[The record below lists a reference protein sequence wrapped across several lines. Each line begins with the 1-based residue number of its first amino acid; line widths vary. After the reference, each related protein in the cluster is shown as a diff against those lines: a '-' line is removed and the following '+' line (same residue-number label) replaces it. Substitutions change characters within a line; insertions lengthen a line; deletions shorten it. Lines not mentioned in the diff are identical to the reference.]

1 MAEIRGEKIDFS
13 RKDIVP
19 LHELPSA
26 QIEDPIIVHCPPH
39 RTRTWRFCKTVALF
53 VVLVTLAI
61 GSAIFAIEG
70 GVVDGTLT
78 SRAQSALNNAIGPRY
93 VANVGSTA
101 IRFDSDYRLAIE
113 ARDVDI
119 VERATGQHLSR
130 AGALRMAVDPLRL
143 LGGRISINS
152 ISARSI
158 RLETAQL
165 PEGNPIALAKV
176 RVDAV
181 PQLLEQA
188 FQRLDEA
195 RGLIERTGTASIR
208 LAGIDIVLPAAPG
221 RSPTTLKVNDL
232 QLART
237 ATGEIGV
244 DGTVSIN
251 DREAKLTAASKTV
264 DGVTAALSARL
275 SGLEVTPFLLQ
286 RTEEGQPREGLE
298 SSVDFDMSA
307 ERARGE
313 AQKPAMSATLTN
325 APGNFYFDGIQQTFS
340 GATINVAYDFAKNS
354 IEIMKSEAS
363 FGPTVVPFTGAVIDL
378 NRLDQQDKRL
388 GFGLDLLVRGG
399 RAIGASQGEQP
410 ADFDL
415 KATGRYLSSDR
426 QLEFDEMTVASP
438 LGRMAAAL
446 KVRFGKKSPEISF
459 GGQIPQMQVTGVK
472 QLWPFWMARKPRD
485 WVLANMFGGSVAN
498 GTIAVFIPAGRMKGP
513 GIPME
518 LDANELQINFDLAD
532 SRLNLPGEFPPL
544 RDLAGH
550 FSLKGQELVVDVR
563 KAASYAPSGRVVSVE
578 NGRFAIASTYT
589 KPLMADLAL
598 KIAGHADAI
607 TELANFKPVNALK
620 GTNFKPEDFSGNT
633 KADIQARFGLID
645 DHNPPKPTWNA
656 QIHLDGVN
664 LATPM
669 EGHKIGALTGLL
681 AIDTKSARLTANGTV
696 DDVPAE
702 FAVTEP
708 VDQSSGVKRERV
720 IKATLSNAQRDKLI
734 PGLSDMVDGQITAE
748 LTRLDDKR
756 QAVTLDLSRTALT
769 VPWIGWTKGSGI
781 GAKAQ
786 FEVSSDAG
794 KQTTLSGFQLSG
806 ESFGVK
812 GDLQLADGDLTSA
825 SFSNV
830 QLSPADNYS
839 LSVKRSRGAYE
850 IAVGGSAVDM
860 RPIITML
867 RANNGSPSGSP
878 SGSSEGSGISLRAQV
893 DRIVGFNDEHLSNVA
908 LNFSSRGSN
917 IQRADLSAITGSGQA
932 VVSQMSRGDTISVT
946 SGDAGSLARFADL
959 YDNMNAG
966 LLNLKLKARGNDWV
980 GSLDIRN
987 FQLRNEERL
996 QSLVS
1001 TPVGQDGQSLNSAVK
1016 RDIDVSS
1023 ARFQR
1028 GFAALVYRDGALSVA
1043 NGVVRGEQIGATFQG
1058 RLRDTGGNMDM
1069 TGTFMPAYGLN
1080 RLFGELPLIGA
1091 ILGNGR
1097 DRGLLGI
1104 TFKLE
1109 GPFDKPRLT
1118 VNPLSLI
1125 APGVFRQIFEFQ

>member
-26 QIEDPIIVHCPPH
+26 QTEDPIIVHCPPH
-39 RTRTWRFCKTVALF
+39 RTKTWRFCKTIALF
-53 VVLVTLAI
+53 VVLIMVAI
-61 GSAIFAIEG
+61 GSAVFAIEG
-70 GVVDGTLT
+70 GIVDGTLT

-93 VANVGSTA
+93 VSNVGSTA
-101 IRFDSDYRLAIE
+101 IRFDSDFRLAIE

-130 AGALRMAVDPLRL
+130 AGALRMAVDPLAL

-152 ISARSI
+152 ISAQSI

-165 PEGNPIALAKV
+165 PEGDPIALAKV

-181 PQLLEQA
+181 PLLLEQA

-208 LAGIDIVLPAAPG
+208 LAGIEIVLPAAPG
-221 RSPTTLKVNDL
+221 RTPTVLKVNDL
-232 QLART
+232 QLARN
-237 ATGEIGV
+237 AAGEIGV
-244 DGTVSIN
+244 DGTISIN

-264 DGVTAALSARL
+264 EGVTAALSARL
-275 SGLEVTPFLLQ
+275 TGLEVTPFLLQ
-286 RTEEGQPREGLE
+286 RTEDGLPREGLE

-307 ERARGE
+307 ERSRGDT
-313 AQKPAMSATLTN
+313 QKPAMSATLTN

-340 GATINVAYDFAKNS
+340 GAKINVAYDFAKNS

-363 FGPTVVPFTGAVIDL
+363 FGPTVVPFTGAVVDL
-378 NRLDQQDKRL
+378 SRLNQTDTRL
-388 GFGLDLLVRGG
+388 GFGLDILVRGG

-446 KVRFGKKSPEISF
+446 KVRFGKQSPEISF

-485 WVLANMFGGSVAN
+485 WVMQNMFGGSVNN

-532 SRLNLPGEFPPL
+532 SRLNLPGEVPPL
-544 RDLAGH
+544 RDLTGH
-550 FSLKGQELVVDVR
+550 FSLKGEQMMVDVA
-563 KAASYAPSGRVVSVE
+563 KAASYAPSGRVVTVE
-578 NGRFAIASTYT
+578 GGRFSIASTYA
-589 KPLMADLAL
+589 KPLMADLAI

-607 TELANFKPVNALK
+607 TELANFKPINALK
-620 GTNFKPEDFSGNT
+620 GTNFKPEDFSGNA
-633 KADIQARFGLID
+633 KADIQARFGLIT
-645 DHNPPKPTWNA
+645 DHNPPKPTWDA
-656 QIHLDGVN
+656 QIRLDGVD

-669 EGHKIGALTGLL
+669 EGHRIGGLTGLL
-681 AIDTKSARLTANGTV
+681 AVDTQAAKLTAKGTV
-696 DDVPAE
+696 DDIPAE

-708 VDQSSGVKRERV
+708 VDANSAVKRERI
-720 IKATLSNAQRDKLI
+720 IKATLNNAQRDKLV
-734 PGLSDMVDGQITAE
+734 PGLSDMVDGQIVAE

-756 QAVTLDLSRTALT
+756 QAVTLDLGRAALT

-786 FEVSSDAG
+786 FEVATDAN
-794 KQTTLSGFQLSG
+794 KQTSLNDFQLSG
-806 ESFGVK
+806 DSFGVR
-812 GDLQLADGDLTSA
+812 GNVQLSDSALTSA
-825 SFSNV
+825 SFSHV

-839 LSVKRSRGAYE
+839 LTVKRSKGTYE
-850 IAVGGSAVDM
+850 ISIGGSAVDM

-867 RANNGSPSGSP
+867 RAKNGSASSSGDGD
-878 SGSSEGSGISLRAQV
+878 GSSTILRAQV
-893 DRIVGFNDEHLSNVA
+893 DRVVGFNDEHLSNVA
-908 LNFSSRGSN
+908 LNFSTRGSS
-917 IQRADLSAITGSGQA
+917 ISRADVSAVTGSGQA

-946 SGDAGSLARFADL
+946 SGDAGAVARFADL

-1001 TPVGQDGQSLNSAVK
+1001 SPVGQDGQSLNSAVK

-1028 GFAALVYRDGALSVA
+1028 GFAALVYREGSLSVA

-1058 RLRDTGGNMDM
+1058 KLRDAGGNMEM

>member
-26 QIEDPIIVHCPPH
+26 QTEDPIIVHCPPH
-39 RTRTWRFCKTVALF
+39 RTKTWRFCKTIALF
-53 VVLVTLAI
+53 VVLIMVAV
-61 GSAIFAIEG
+61 GSAVFAIEG
-70 GVVDGTLT
+70 GIVDGTLT

-93 VANVGSTA
+93 VSNVGSTA
-101 IRFDSDYRLAIE
+101 IRFDSDFRLAIE

-130 AGALRMAVDPLRL
+130 AGALRMAVDPLAL

-152 ISARSI
+152 ISAQSI
-158 RLETAQL
+158 LLETAQL
-165 PEGNPIALAKV
+165 PEGDPIALAKV

-181 PQLLEQA
+181 PLLLEQA

-208 LAGIDIVLPAAPG
+208 LAGIEIVLPAAPG
-221 RSPTTLKVNDL
+221 RTPTVLKVNDL
-232 QLART
+232 QLARN
-237 ATGEIGV
+237 AAGEIGV
-244 DGTVSIN
+244 DGTISIN

-264 DGVTAALSARL
+264 EGVTAALSARL
-275 SGLEVTPFLLQ
+275 TGLEVTPFLLQ
-286 RTEEGQPREGLE
+286 RTEDGLPREGLE

-307 ERARGE
+307 ERSRGGT
-313 AQKPAMSATLTN
+313 QKPAMSATLTN

-340 GATINVAYDFAKNS
+340 GAKINVAYDFAKNS

-363 FGPTVVPFTGAVIDL
+363 FGPTVVPFTGAVVDL
-378 NRLDQQDKRL
+378 SRLNQTDTRL
-388 GFGLDLLVRGG
+388 GFGLDILVRGG

-446 KVRFGKKSPEISF
+446 KVRFGKQSPEISF

-485 WVLANMFGGSVAN
+485 WVMQNMFGGSVNN

-532 SRLNLPGEFPPL
+532 SRLNLPGEVPPL
-544 RDLAGH
+544 RDLTGH
-550 FSLKGQELVVDVR
+550 ISLKGEQMVVDVA
-563 KAASYAPSGRVVSVE
+563 KAASYAPSGRVVTVE
-578 NGRFAIASTYT
+578 GGRFSIASTYA
-589 KPLMADLAL
+589 KPLMADLAI

-607 TELANFKPVNALK
+607 TELANFKPINALK
-620 GTNFKPEDFSGNT
+620 GTNFKPEDFSGNA
-633 KADIQARFGLID
+633 KADIQARFGLIT
-645 DHNPPKPTWNA
+645 DHNPPKPTWDA
-656 QIHLDGVN
+656 QIRLDGVD

-669 EGHKIGALTGLL
+669 EGHRIGGLTGLL
-681 AIDTKSARLTANGTV
+681 AVDTQAAKLTAKGTV
-696 DDVPAE
+696 DDIPAE

-708 VDQSSGVKRERV
+708 VDANSAVKRERI
-720 IKATLSNAQRDKLI
+720 IKATLNNAQRDKLV
-734 PGLSDMVDGQITAE
+734 PSLSDMVDGQIVAE

-756 QAVTLDLSRTALT
+756 QAVTLDLGRAALT

-786 FEVSSDAG
+786 FEVATDAN
-794 KQTTLSGFQLSG
+794 KQTSLNDFQLSG
-806 ESFGVK
+806 DSFGVR
-812 GDLQLADGDLTSA
+812 GNVQLSDGALTSA
-825 SFSNV
+825 SFSHV

-839 LSVKRSRGAYE
+839 LTVKRSKGTYE
-850 IAVGGSAVDM
+850 ISIGGSAVDM

-867 RANNGSPSGSP
+867 RAKNGSASSSGDGD
-878 SGSSEGSGISLRAQV
+878 GSSTILRAQV
-893 DRIVGFNDEHLSNVA
+893 DRVVGFNDEHLSNVA
-908 LNFSSRGSN
+908 LNFSTRGSS
-917 IQRADLSAITGSGQA
+917 ISRADVSAVTGSGQA

-946 SGDAGSLARFADL
+946 SGDAGAVARFADL

-1001 TPVGQDGQSLNSAVK
+1001 SPVGQDGQSLNSAVK

-1028 GFAALVYRDGALSVA
+1028 GFAALVYREGSLSVA

-1058 RLRDTGGNMDM
+1058 KLRDAGGNMEM

>member
-26 QIEDPIIVHCPPH
+26 QAEDPIIVHCPPH
-39 RTRTWRFCKTVALF
+39 STRTWRFCKSIVLF
-53 VVLVTLAI
+53 AVLIMVAI
-61 GSAIFAIEG
+61 GSAVFAIEG
-70 GVVDGTLT
+70 GIVDGTLT

-93 VANVGSTA
+93 VSNVGSAA
-101 IRFDSDYRLAIE
+101 IRFDSDFRLAIE

-130 AGALRMAVDPLRL
+130 AGALRMAVDPLAL

-152 ISARSI
+152 ISAQSI

-165 PEGNPIALAKV
+165 PEGDPIALAKV

-208 LAGIDIVLPAAPG
+208 LAGIEIVLPAAPG
-221 RSPTTLKVNDL
+221 RKPTVVKVNDL
-232 QLART
+232 ELARN
-237 ATGEIGV
+237 ATGEIGI

-286 RTEEGQPREGLE
+286 RTEDGQPREGLE

-307 ERARGE
+307 ERSRGD
-313 AQKPAMSATLTN
+313 AQKPAMTATLTN
-325 APGNFYFDGIQQTFS
+325 SPGNFYFDGIQQTFS

-354 IEIMKSEAS
+354 IEIMNSEAS

-378 NRLDQQDKRL
+378 NRLNEGDKRF

-415 KATGRYLSSDR
+415 KATGRYLSADR

-438 LGRMAAAL
+438 LGHMAAAL
-446 KVRFGKKSPEISF
+446 KVRFGKQSPEISF

-485 WVLANMFGGSVAN
+485 WVMANMFGGNVTN

-518 LDANELQINFDLAD
+518 LDANELQIGFGVTDT
-532 SRLNLPGEFPPL
+532 RLNLPGEVPPL
-544 RDLAGH
+544 RDLAGK
-550 FSLKGQELVVDVR
+550 FSLKGQEMLVDVS
-563 KAASYAPSGRVVSVE
+563 KAASYAPSGRVVTVE
-578 NGRFAIASTYT
+578 SGRFAIPSTYA
-589 KPLMADLAL
+589 KPLMADLTL
-598 KIAGHADAI
+598 KISGQADAI
-607 TELANFKPVNALK
+607 TELANFKPMNALK
-620 GTNFKPEDFSGNT
+620 GTSFKPEDFSGNA
-633 KADIQARFGLID
+633 KADIHARFGLIS

-656 QIHLDGVN
+656 QIRLDGVN
-664 LATPM
+664 LATQM

-681 AIDTKSARLTANGTV
+681 TVDNQSAKLTANGTV
-696 DDVPAE
+696 DDIPAE

-708 VDQSSGVKRERV
+708 VDQNSGVKRERV
-720 IKATLSNAQRDKLI
+720 IKATLNNAQRDKLV
-734 PGLSDMVDGQITAE
+734 PGLSDMVEGQIVAE
-748 LTRLDDKR
+748 LTRIDEKH
-756 QAVTLDLSRTALT
+756 QAVTLDLSRAELT

-794 KQTTLSGFQLSG
+794 KQTTLSGFQLTG
-806 ESFGVK
+806 ESFGVR
-812 GDLQLADGDLTSA
+812 GDVQLADGALTTA
-825 SFSNV
+825 SFSHV

-839 LSVKRSRGAYE
+839 LSVKRSKGAYE
-850 IAVGGSAVDM
+850 ISIGGNAVDM
-860 RPIITML
+860 RPIITMM
-867 RANNGSPSGSP
+867 RANNGNAAAGSNE
-878 SGSSEGSGISLRAQV
+878 GSSTILRAQV
-893 DRIVGFNDEHLSNVA
+893 DRVVGFNDEQLSNVA

-917 IQRADLSAITGSGQA
+917 IVRADLSAITGSGQA
-932 VVSQMSRGDTISVT
+932 LVSQMSRGDTISVT
-946 SGDAGSLARFADL
+946 SGDAGSVARFADL
-959 YDNMNAG
+959 YDNMSAG
-966 LLNLKLKARGNDWV
+966 LLNLKLKARGSDWV

-1001 TPVGQDGQSLNSAVK
+1001 TPVGEDGQSLNSAVK
-1016 RDIDVSS
+1016 KDIDVSS

-1058 RLRDTGGNMDM
+1058 KLRDANGNMEM

-1109 GPFDKPRLT
+1109 GAFDKPRLT
-1118 VNPLSLI
+1118 INPLSLI

>member
-26 QIEDPIIVHCPPH
+26 QTEDPIIVHCPPH
-39 RTRTWRFCKTVALF
+39 RTKTWRFCKTIALF
-53 VVLVTLAI
+53 VVLVMVAI
-61 GSAIFAIEG
+61 GSAVFAIEG
-70 GVVDGTLT
+70 GIVDGTLT
-78 SRAQSALNNAIGPRY
+78 ARAQSALNNAIGPRY
-93 VANVGSTA
+93 VSNVGSTA
-101 IRFDSDYRLAIE
+101 IRFDSDFRLAIE

-130 AGALRMAVDPLRL
+130 AGALRMAVDPLAL
-143 LGGRISINS
+143 LGGRISINN
-152 ISARSI
+152 ISAQSI

-165 PEGNPIALAKV
+165 PEGDPIALAKV

-208 LAGIDIVLPAAPG
+208 LAGIEIVLPAAPG
-221 RSPTTLKVNDL
+221 RTPTVLKVNDL
-232 QLART
+232 QLARN
-237 ATGEIGV
+237 AMGEIGV
-244 DGTVSIN
+244 DGTISIN

-264 DGVTAALSARL
+264 EGVTAALSARL

-286 RTEEGQPREGLE
+286 RTEDGLPREGLE

-307 ERARGE
+307 ERSRGE
-313 AQKPAMSATLTN
+313 TQQPAMSATLTN
-325 APGNFYFDGIQQTFS
+325 SPGNFYFDGIQQTFS
-340 GATINVAYDFAKNS
+340 GATVNVAYDFAKNS

-378 NRLDQQDKRL
+378 SRLNQTDTRL
-388 GFGLDLLVRGG
+388 GFGLDILVRGG

-446 KVRFGKKSPEISF
+446 KVRFGKQSPEISF

-485 WVLANMFGGSVAN
+485 WVMQNMFGGSINN

-532 SRLNLPGEFPPL
+532 SRLNLPGDVPPL
-544 RDLAGH
+544 RDLTGH
-550 FSLKGQELVVDVR
+550 FSLKGEQMVVDVA
-563 KAASYAPSGRVVSVE
+563 KAASYAPSGRVVNVE
-578 NGRFAIASTYT
+578 GGRFSIASTYA
-589 KPLMADLAL
+589 KPLMADLAI
-598 KIAGHADAI
+598 KIAGQADAI
-607 TELANFKPVNALK
+607 TELANFKPINALK
-620 GTNFKPEDFSGNT
+620 DTNFKPEDFSGNA
-633 KADIQARFGLID
+633 KADIQARFGLIS
-645 DHNPPKPTWNA
+645 DHNPPKPTWDA
-656 QIHLDGVN
+656 QIRLDGVD

-669 EGHKIGALTGLL
+669 EGHKIGGLTGLL
-681 AIDTKSARLTANGTV
+681 AVDTQAARLNAKGTV
-696 DDVPAE
+696 DDVAAE

-708 VDQSSGVKRERV
+708 VGANSNAKRERI
-720 IKATLSNAQRDKLI
+720 IKATLNNAQRDKLV
-734 PGLSDMVDGQITAE
+734 PGLSDMVDGQIVAE
-748 LTRLDDKR
+748 LTRIDDKR
-756 QAVTLDLSRTALT
+756 QAVTLDLGRAALT

-781 GAKAQ
+781 GARAQ
-786 FEVSSDAG
+786 FEVATDAS
-794 KQTTLSGFQLSG
+794 KQTSLSDFQLSG
-806 ESFGVK
+806 DSFGVR
-812 GDLQLADGDLTSA
+812 GNLQLSDGALTSA
-825 SFSNV
+825 SFSHV

-839 LSVKRSRGAYE
+839 LTVKRSKGGYE
-850 IAVGGSAVDM
+850 IAIGGSAVDM

-867 RANNGSPSGSP
+867 RAKNGGASSSGDSD
-878 SGSSEGSGISLRAQV
+878 GSNTSLRAQI
-893 DRIVGFNDEHLSNVA
+893 DRVVGFNDENLSNVA
-908 LNFSSRGSN
+908 LNFSTRGSN
-917 IQRADLSAITGSGQA
+917 IARADVSAVTTSGQA

-946 SGDAGSLARFADL
+946 SGDAGAVARFADL

-1001 TPVGQDGQSLNSAVK
+1001 SPVGQDGQSLNSAVK

-1028 GFAALVYRDGALSVA
+1028 AFAALVYREGALSVA

-1058 RLRDTGGNMDM
+1058 RLRDATGNMEM

>member
-26 QIEDPIIVHCPPH
+26 QAEDPIIVHCPPH
-39 RTRTWRFCKTVALF
+39 STRTWRFCKTIALF
-53 VVLVTLAI
+53 VVLIVLAV

-70 GVVDGTLT
+70 GIVDGTLT

-93 VANVGSTA
+93 ISNVGSTA
-101 IRFDSDYRLAIE
+101 IRFDSDFRLAIE

-130 AGALRMAVDPLRL
+130 AGALRMAVDPLAL
-143 LGGRISINS
+143 LGGRISINN
-152 ISARSI
+152 ISAQSI

-165 PEGNPIALAKV
+165 PEGDPIALAKV

-181 PQLLEQA
+181 PQLLEQT

-208 LAGIDIVLPAAPG
+208 LAGIEIVLPSAPG
-221 RSPTTLKVNDL
+221 RTPTTLKVNDL
-232 QLART
+232 RLARN
-237 ATGEIGV
+237 AVGEIGI
-244 DGTVSIN
+244 DGTISIN
-251 DREAKLTAASKTV
+251 DREAKLVAASKTV
-264 DGVTAALSARL
+264 DGVTAALSAHL

-286 RTEEGQPREGLE
+286 RTEDGQPREGLE

-307 ERARGE
+307 ERSRGD
-313 AQKPAMSATLTN
+313 AQNPAMSATLTN
-325 APGNFYFDGIQQTFS
+325 SPGNFYFDGIQQTFS

-363 FGPTVVPFTGAVIDL
+363 FGPTVIPFTGAVIDL
-378 NRLDQQDKRL
+378 NRLNEADKRL
-388 GFGLDLLVRGG
+388 GFGLDILVRGG
-399 RAIGASQGEQP
+399 RAIGASEGEQP

-446 KVRFGKKSPEISF
+446 KVRFGKQSPEISF

-485 WVLANMFGGSVAN
+485 WVMQNLFGGRLSN

-532 SRLNLPGEFPPL
+532 SRLNLPGEVPPL
-544 RDLAGH
+544 RNLDGH
-550 FSLKGQELVVDVR
+550 FALKGQELVVNVS
-563 KAASYAPSGRVVSVE
+563 KAASYAPSGRVVNIE
-578 NGRFAIASTYT
+578 NGRFSIPSTYS
-589 KPLMADLAL
+589 KPLMADLAM
-598 KIAGHADAI
+598 KITGQADAI
-607 TELANFKPVNALK
+607 TELASFKPVNALK
-620 GTNFKPEDFSGNT
+620 GTNFKPEDFSGNAG
-633 KADIQARFGLID
+633 ADIQAHFGLIND
-645 DHNPPKPTWNA
+645 QNPPKPTWNA

-681 AIDTKSARLTANGTV
+681 AVDTQAAKLTANGTV
-696 DDVPAE
+696 DDIPAE

-708 VDQSSGVKRERV
+708 VNSNSGVKRERV
-720 IKATLSNAQRDKLI
+720 IKATLNNTQRDKLV
-734 PGLSDMVDGQITAE
+734 PGLSDMVDGQIVAE

-756 QAVTLDLSRTALT
+756 QAVTLDLSRAALT

-786 FEVSSDAG
+786 FDVSSDAG

-806 ESFGVK
+806 DSFGVR
-812 GDLQLADGDLTSA
+812 GDVQLADGALTSA
-825 SFSNV
+825 AFSHV

-839 LSVKRSRGAYE
+839 LSVRRSKGAYE
-850 IAVGGSAVDM
+850 ISIGGNAVDM

-867 RANNGSPSGSP
+867 RANNGSPASGDGE
-878 SGSSEGSGISLRAQV
+878 GSSTSLRAQV
-893 DRIVGFNDEHLSNVA
+893 DRVVGFNDEQLSNVA
-908 LNFSSRGSN
+908 LNFSSRGST
-917 IQRADLSAITGSGQA
+917 IQRADFSAITGSGQA
-932 VVSQMSRGDTISVT
+932 VVSQMTRGDTISVT
-946 SGDAGSLARFADL
+946 SGDAGAVARFTDL

-987 FQLRNEERL
+987 FQLRNEQRL

-1001 TPVGQDGQSLNSAVK
+1001 SPVGEDGQSLNSAVK

-1028 GFAALVYRDGALSVA
+1028 GFAALVYRDGSLSVA

-1058 RLRDTGGNMDM
+1058 RLRDAGGNMDM

>member
-13 RKDIVP
+13 SKDIVP

-26 QIEDPIIVHCPPH
+26 QTEDPIIVHCPPH
-39 RTRTWRFCKTVALF
+39 RTKTWRFCKTVALF
-53 VVLVTLAI
+53 VILIMVAI
-61 GSAIFAIEG
+61 GSAVFAIEG
-70 GVVDGTLT
+70 GIVDGTLT

-93 VANVGSTA
+93 VSNVGSTA
-101 IRFDSDYRLAIE
+101 IRFDSDFRLAIE

-130 AGALRMAVDPLRL
+130 AGALRMAVDPLAL

-152 ISARSI
+152 MSAQSI

-165 PEGNPIALAKV
+165 PEGDPIALAKV

-208 LAGIDIVLPAAPG
+208 LAGIEIVLPAAPG
-221 RSPTTLKVNDL
+221 RTPTTLKVNDL
-232 QLART
+232 QLARN

-244 DGTVSIN
+244 DGTISIN

-286 RTEEGQPREGLE
+286 RTEDGLPREGLE

-307 ERARGE
+307 ERSRGD

-378 NRLDQQDKRL
+378 NQLNQDDKRL

-399 RAIGASQGEQP
+399 RAIGASSQGEEP

-446 KVRFGKKSPEISF
+446 KVRFGKQSPEISF

-485 WVLANMFGGSVAN
+485 WVMQNMFGGSVNN
-498 GTIAVFIPAGRMKGP
+498 GTLAVFIPAGRMKGP

-532 SRLNLPGEFPPL
+532 SRLNLPGEVPPL

-550 FSLKGQELVVDVR
+550 FSLKGEEMVVDVK
-563 KAASYAPSGRVVSVE
+563 KAASYAPSGRVVTVE
-578 NGRFAIASTYT
+578 GGRFAIASTYE
-589 KPLMADLAL
+589 KPLMADLSIR
-598 KIAGHADAI
+598 IAGQADAI
-607 TELANFKPVNALK
+607 TELANFKPINALK
-620 GTNFKPEDFSGNT
+620 GTNFKPADFSGNA
-633 KADIQARFGLID
+633 KADVQARFGLIS

-669 EGHKIGALTGLL
+669 EGHKIAALTGLL
-681 AIDTKSARLTANGTV
+681 AVDMQAARLTAKGTV

-708 VDQSSGVKRERV
+708 VDSKSSVKRERI
-720 IKATLSNAQRDKLI
+720 IKATLNNAQRDKLV
-734 PGLSDMVDGQITAE
+734 PGLSDMVDGQIVAE
-748 LTRLDDKR
+748 LTRIDEKR
-756 QAVTLDLSRTALT
+756 QAVTLDLSRAALT

-786 FEVSSDAG
+786 FEVSSDAA
-794 KQTTLSGFQLSG
+794 KQTTLSGFQLTG
-806 ESFGVK
+806 DSFGVR
-812 GDLQLADGDLTSA
+812 GDLQLSDNALTSA
-825 SFSNV
+825 SFSHV

-839 LSVKRSRGAYE
+839 LSVRRSKGAYE
-850 IAVGGSAVDM
+850 ISIGGSAVDM

-867 RANNGSPSGSP
+867 RANNGTAA
-878 SGSSEGSGISLRAQV
+878 SGSSEGSSTSLRAQV
-893 DRIVGFNDEHLSNVA
+893 DRVVGFNDEHLSNVA
-908 LNFSSRGSN
+908 LNFSTRGSN
-917 IQRADLSAITGSGQA
+917 IVRADVNAITGSGQA

-946 SGDAGSLARFADL
+946 SGDAGAVARFADL
-959 YDNMNAG
+959 YDNMNSG
-966 LLNLKLKARGNDWV
+966 LLNLKLKARGNDWI

-1028 GFAALVYRDGALSVA
+1028 GFAALVYREGSLSVA

-1058 RLRDTGGNMDM
+1058 MLRDARGNMDM